1 MLIVSFSEFGSE
13 ADFSRAEIPQ
23 RRSLLPTMMCYRYSS
38 RRSARSWAAV
48 VVIGGAYLKGR
59 KPHVRKRREFVALL
73 GGAVAWPVTAHAQ
86 QPSLPVI
93 GYPSSQSPDESAT
106 TAIRRGLNQT
116 GYFEAK
122 NVVIEFHY
130 AEGQYDRHQVRDF
143 RSPAANSGRRTGL
156 T

>member
-1 MLIVSFSEFGSE
+1 MFGNGAS
-13 ADFSRAEIPQ
+13 S
-23 RRSLLPTMMCYRYSS
+23 SRYSAARWRCQS
-38 RRSARSWAAV
+38 RHMRSSHRC
-48 VVIGGAYLKGR
+48 R
-59 KPHVRKRREFVALL
+59 D
-73 GGAVAWPVTAHAQ
+73 
-86 QPSLPVI
+86 

-130 AEGQYDRHQVRDF
+130 AEGQYDRHQVRDV
-143 RSPAANSGRRTGL
+143 RSPAANSGPRNGL